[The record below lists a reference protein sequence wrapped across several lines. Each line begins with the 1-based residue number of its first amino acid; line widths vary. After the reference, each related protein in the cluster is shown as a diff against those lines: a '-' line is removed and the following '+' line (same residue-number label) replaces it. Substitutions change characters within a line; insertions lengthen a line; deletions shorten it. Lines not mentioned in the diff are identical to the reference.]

1 MNDFRILGVKS
12 VLAEILDMERPTM
25 RMLLKASIPVEAGNA
40 SVKSGDIGS
49 IIESIMAEQKP
60 EAAYFTLDNGMR
72 TGFIFLDI
80 QEPSQIPAIVEPWF
94 LAFNADVE
102 LTPVMVGEDLG
113 KAGRSI
119 GAAAEK
125 YG

>member
-1 MNDFRILGVKS
+1 
-12 VLAEILDMERPTM
+12 M

-40 SVKSGDIGS
+40 TIKSGTLGS
-49 IIESIMAEQKP
+49 KIESILAEQKP

-80 QEPSQIPAIVEPWF
+80 QDASQIPAILEPWF
-94 LAFNADVE
+94 LAFNASVE
-102 LTPVMVGEDLG
+102 LTPVMNGEDLG
-113 KAGRSI
+113 KAGPSI
-119 GAAAEK
+119 GAAVEK

>member
-40 SVKSGDIGS
+40 TIKSGTLGS
-49 IIESIMAEQKP
+49 NIESILAEQKP

-80 QEPSQIPAIVEPWF
+80 QDASQLPAILEPWF
-94 LAFNADVE
+94 LAFNASIE
-102 LTPVMVGEDLG
+102 LTPVMNGEDLG
-113 KAGRSI
+113 KAGPGI
-119 GAAAEK
+119 GAAVEK

>member
-1 MNDFRILGVKS
+1 
-12 VLAEILDMERPTM
+12 M

-80 QEPSQIPAIVEPWF
+80 QEPAQIPEIVEPWF
-94 LAFNADVE
+94 LAFGADVIV
-102 LTPVMVGEDLG
+102 TPVLDLEDFG
-113 KAGRSI
+113 KVAPALSEI
-119 GAAAEK
+119 GQR

>member
-1 MNDFRILGVKS
+1 
-12 VLAEILDMERPTM
+12 M

-40 SVKSGDIGS
+40 AAKSGTLGNN
-49 IIESIMAEQKP
+49 IESILAEQKP

-80 QEPSQIPAIVEPWF
+80 QDASQIPAILEPWF
-94 LAFNADVE
+94 LAFNASIE
-102 LTPVMVGEDLG
+102 LTPVMNGEDLG
-113 KAGRSI
+113 KAGPSI
-119 GAAAEK
+119 GAAVEK

>member
-1 MNDFRILGVKS
+1 
-12 VLAEILDMERPTM
+12 M

-40 SVKSGDIGS
+40 TIKSGTLGNN
-49 IIESIMAEQKP
+49 IEAILAEQKP

-80 QEPSQIPAIVEPWF
+80 QDASQLPAILEPWF
-94 LAFNADVE
+94 LAFNASIE
-102 LTPVMVGEDLG
+102 LTPVMNGEDLG
-113 KAGRSI
+113 KAGPGF
-119 GAAAEK
+119 GAAVEK

>member
-1 MNDFRILGVKS
+1 
-12 VLAEILDMERPTM
+12 M

-40 SVKSGDIGS
+40 TIKSGTLGS
-49 IIESIMAEQKP
+49 KIESILAEQKP

-80 QEPSQIPAIVEPWF
+80 QDSSQLPAILEPWF
-94 LAFNADVE
+94 LAFNASIE
-102 LTPVMVGEDLG
+102 LTPVMNGEDLG
-113 KAGRSI
+113 KAGSGI
-119 GAAAEK
+119 GAAVEK

>member
-1 MNDFRILGVKS
+1 
-12 VLAEILDMERPTM
+12 M

-40 SVKSGDIGS
+40 NVKSGGLGS
-49 IIESIMAEQKP
+49 KIEAILAEQKP

-80 QEPSQIPAIVEPWF
+80 QDASQLPAILEPWF
-94 LAFNADVE
+94 LAFNASIE
-102 LTPVMVGEDLG
+102 LTPVMNGEDLG
-113 KAGRSI
+113 KAGPGI
-119 GAAAEK
+119 GAAVEK

>member
-1 MNDFRILGVKS
+1 
-12 VLAEILDMERPTM
+12 M

-40 SVKSGDIGS
+40 NVKSGSLGS
-49 IIESIMAEQKP
+49 KIETILAEQKP

-80 QEPSQIPAIVEPWF
+80 QDSSQLPAILEPWF
-94 LAFNADVE
+94 LAFNASIE
-102 LTPVMVGEDLG
+102 LTPVMNGEDLG
-113 KAGRSI
+113 KAGSGI
-119 GAAAEK
+119 GAAVEK

>member
-1 MNDFRILGVKS
+1 
-12 VLAEILDMERPTM
+12 M

-40 SVKSGDIGS
+40 TIKSGALGNN
-49 IIESIMAEQKP
+49 IEAILAEQKP

-80 QEPSQIPAIVEPWF
+80 QDASQLPAILEPWF
-94 LAFNADVE
+94 LAFNASIE
-102 LTPVMVGEDLG
+102 LTPVMNGEDLG
-113 KAGRSI
+113 KAGPSI
-119 GAAAEK
+119 GAAVEK

>member
-1 MNDFRILGVKS
+1 
-12 VLAEILDMERPTM
+12 M

-40 SVKSGDIGS
+40 TIKSGTLGS
-49 IIESIMAEQKP
+49 KIESILAEQKP

-80 QEPSQIPAIVEPWF
+80 QDSSQLPAILEPWF
-94 LAFNADVE
+94 LSFNASIE
-102 LTPVMVGEDLG
+102 LTPVMNGEDLG
-113 KAGRSI
+113 KAGPGI
-119 GAAAEK
+119 GAAVEK

>member
-1 MNDFRILGVKS
+1 
-12 VLAEILDMERPTM
+12 M

-40 SVKSGDIGS
+40 TIKSGSLGS
-49 IIESIMAEQKP
+49 KIESILAEQKP

-80 QEPSQIPAIVEPWF
+80 QDSSQLPAILEPWF
-94 LAFNADVE
+94 LAFNASIE
-102 LTPVMVGEDLG
+102 LTPVMNGEDLG
-113 KAGRSI
+113 KAGSGI
-119 GAAAEK
+119 GAAVEK

>member
-1 MNDFRILGVKS
+1 
-12 VLAEILDMERPTM
+12 M

-40 SVKSGDIGS
+40 TIKSGTLGNN
-49 IIESIMAEQKP
+49 IEAILAEQKP

-80 QEPSQIPAIVEPWF
+80 QEASQLPEILEPWF
-94 LAFNADVE
+94 LAFNASIE
-102 LTPVMVGEDLG
+102 LTPVMNGEDLG
-113 KAGRSI
+113 KAGLGI
-119 GAAAEK
+119 GAAVEK

>member
-1 MNDFRILGVKS
+1 
-12 VLAEILDMERPTM
+12 M

-40 SVKSGDIGS
+40 NVKSGSLGS
-49 IIESIMAEQKP
+49 KIESILAEQKP

-80 QEPSQIPAIVEPWF
+80 QDASQIPAILEPWF
-94 LAFNADVE
+94 LAFNANIE
-102 LTPVMVGEDLG
+102 LTPVMNGEDLG
-113 KAGRSI
+113 KAGPSI
-119 GAAAEK
+119 GAAVEK

>member
-1 MNDFRILGVKS
+1 
-12 VLAEILDMERPTM
+12 M

-40 SVKSGDIGS
+40 AAKSGTLGNN
-49 IIESIMAEQKP
+49 IESILAEQKP

-80 QEPSQIPAIVEPWF
+80 QDASQIPAILEPWF
-94 LAFNADVE
+94 LAFNASVE
-102 LTPVMVGEDLG
+102 LTPVMNGEDLG
-113 KAGRSI
+113 KAGPSI
-119 GAAAEK
+119 GAAVEK

>member
-1 MNDFRILGVKS
+1 
-12 VLAEILDMERPTM
+12 M

-40 SVKSGDIGS
+40 TIKSGTLGNN
-49 IIESIMAEQKP
+49 IEAILAEQKP

-80 QEPSQIPAIVEPWF
+80 QDASQLPAILEPWF
-94 LAFNADVE
+94 LAFNASIE
-102 LTPVMVGEDLG
+102 LTPVMNGEDLG
-113 KAGRSI
+113 KAGLGI
-119 GAAAEK
+119 GAAVEK

>member
-1 MNDFRILGVKS
+1 
-12 VLAEILDMERPTM
+12 M

-40 SVKSGDIGS
+40 NVKSGSLGS
-49 IIESIMAEQKP
+49 KIESILAEQKP

-80 QEPSQIPAIVEPWF
+80 QDSSQLPAILEPWF
-94 LAFNADVE
+94 LAFNASIE
-102 LTPVMVGEDLG
+102 LTPVMNGEDLG
-113 KAGRSI
+113 KAGSGI
-119 GAAAEK
+119 GAAVEK

>member
-1 MNDFRILGVKS
+1 
-12 VLAEILDMERPTM
+12 M

-40 SVKSGDIGS
+40 AAKSGTLGNN
-49 IIESIMAEQKP
+49 IESILAEQKP

-80 QEPSQIPAIVEPWF
+80 QDASQIPAILEPWF
-94 LAFNADVE
+94 LAFNASIE
-102 LTPVMVGEDLG
+102 LTPVMNGEDLG
-113 KAGRSI
+113 KAGPGF
-119 GAAAEK
+119 GAAVEK

>member
-1 MNDFRILGVKS
+1 
-12 VLAEILDMERPTM
+12 M

-40 SVKSGDIGS
+40 TIKSGTLGNN
-49 IIESIMAEQKP
+49 IEAILAEQKP

-80 QEPSQIPAIVEPWF
+80 QGASQLPAILEPWF
-94 LAFNADVE
+94 LAFNASIE
-102 LTPVMVGEDLG
+102 LTPGMNGEDLG
-113 KAGRSI
+113 KAGLGI
-119 GAAAEK
+119 GAAVEK